1 MMYAFITILSAGVLV
16 AVDQLIKL
24 WATANLAP
32 VGAMPLIPGVV
43 ELRYVLNEGAAF
55 SMLSGK
61 QGFLIAFTGIALA
74 ALLGYML
81 YKRPARTLE
90 YCSMLFI
97 LAGGVGNLID
107 RILHQKVVDYINLL
121 FMDFAVFNFADILV
135 CVGFGLLILDMILDE
150 VKKDKEKKSEGSEG
164 GTV

>member
-1 MMYAFITILSAGVLV
+1 MYAFITLLSAAVLV
-16 AVDQLIKL
+16 GADQLIKL

-74 ALLGYML
+74 ALLVYML
-81 YKRPARTLE
+81 YKRPARALE
-90 YCSMLFI
+90 YCSMVLIF
-97 LAGGVGNLID
+97 AGGVGNLID
-107 RILHQKVVDYINLL
+107 RVLHQKVVDYINLL

-150 VKKDKEKKSEGSEG
+150 VKKDKKSEGGEG
-164 GTV
+164 GAV